1 MVNLYNIDDV
11 VFEGVLFIIVGVYN
25 IVRWLVVIVIDD
37 MVCGR

>member
-11 VFEGVLFIIVGVYN
+11 VFEGVLFIMVGVYN